1 MTTTATPPSV
11 EMTTPRSIAEL
22 PAPRG
27 LPLLGNALQLARTSR
42 LHLTA
47 ERWARRYGPIVRVD
61 IGRRR
66 ILVISDAEEIH
77 RILRERPQGFR
88 RWRDQETVVM
98 EMAPSGTPPGVF
110 IAEGEAWKRQRR
122 LVVTALNTNHLH
134 RYFDVIRTATERL
147 HRRLGEAAADRRAL
161 EITREMTSYTVD
173 VISTLAFGHDLNTLE
188 KGENELQL
196 HIARVL
202 EMTARRLAMPVPYW
216 RWFKLPAD
224 RALDRSLAELRKAQE
239 EFIAQA
245 RARMT
250 AREEL
255 YEAPENMLEAMLAA
269 QRADG
274 TFTDEEI
281 ATNVGTIITAGEDTT
296 AHTLSWTIWL
306 LASRGDIQ
314 RRLAAEAD
322 EVLGGAAG
330 ERFPLDHATI
340 ESLRYC
346 EAVIR
351 ESMRLK
357 TVGPLSTI
365 EPLADTTICATHIP
379 AGTRLLL
386 LLRQAGFEQEPA
398 SEFDPERWLCEDQT
412 RASKSLVFGAGP
424 RFCPGR
430 NLAFLEAK
438 TALAMIARNF
448 EIELDSSK
456 GPVREQ
462 FGFTMVPQGL
472 SVRLRERV
480 PGSVMRPPPP
490 RARDRV
496 RGPA

>member
-1 MTTTATPPSV
+1 
-11 EMTTPRSIAEL
+11 
-22 PAPRG
+22 
-27 LPLLGNALQLARTSR
+27 
-42 LHLTA
+42 
-47 ERWARRYGPIVRVD
+47 
-61 IGRRR
+61 
-66 ILVISDAEEIH
+66 
-77 RILRERPQGFR
+77 
-88 RWRDQETVVM
+88 
-98 EMAPSGTPPGVF
+98 
-110 IAEGEAWKRQRR
+110 
-122 LVVTALNTNHLH
+122 
-134 RYFDVIRTATERL
+134 
-147 HRRLGEAAADRRAL
+147 
-161 EITREMTSYTVD
+161 MTSYTVD

-250 AREEL
+250 ARGEL

-281 ATNVGTIITAGEDTT
+281 RTNVGTIVTAGEDTT

-306 LASRGDIQ
+306 LASRPDIQ
-314 RRLAAEAD
+314 RRLAAETD
-322 EVLGGAAG
+322 EVLGGAGG
-330 ERFPLDHATI
+330 ERFPLDHGTI
-340 ESLRYC
+340 ENLRYG

-357 TVGPLSTI
+357 TVGPLLTI

-386 LLRQAGFEQEPA
+386 LLRQAGYEQEPA
-398 SEFDPERWLCEDQT
+398 SEFDPERWLREEEAG
-412 RASKSLVFGAGP
+412 ASKSLVFGAGP

-448 EIELDSSK
+448 EIELDTSR
-456 GPVREQ
+456 GPVTEH
-462 FGFTMVPQGL
+462 FGFTMVPSGL
-472 SVRLRERV
+472 RVRLRARV
-480 PGSVMRPPPP
+480 ADAPLRVGAAESGS
-490 RARDRV
+490 
-496 RGPA
+496 GL